1 MPTIGEQGFAVDM
14 TPWYGLFGPSSM
26 PADLV
31 NRLNALLNKW
41 LQLPE
46 VKTLFA
52 DKQNSPAP
60 ITKSPEA
67 FAAQIQS
74 ELVLWR
80 KLVADAKVV

>member
-1 MPTIGEQGFAVDM
+1 MPR
-14 TPWYGLFGPSSM
+14 PSI
-26 PADLV
+26 A
-31 NRLNALLNKW
+31 A
-41 LQLPE
+41 
-46 VKTLFA
+46 A

>member
-1 MPTIGEQGFAVDM
+1 
-14 TPWYGLFGPSSM
+14 M

-46 VKTLFA
+46 VKTMFA
-52 DKQNSPAP
+52 EKQNSPAP

-67 FAAQIQS
+67 FAAQIQR

-80 KLVADAKVV
+80 KLVADAKV